1 MLILTRKPGERIR
14 IGDDIVL
21 VVKSVSGKTVR
32 LGITAPKEVAVFR
45 EELYDQMKRQK
56 PNTKAIKE
64 HNDIVDIE
72 IDILNLT
79 KDPSHG

>member
-45 EELYDQMKRQK
+45 EELYDQ
-56 PNTKAIKE
+56 
-64 HNDIVDIE
+64 
-72 IDILNLT
+72 
-79 KDPSHG
+79 